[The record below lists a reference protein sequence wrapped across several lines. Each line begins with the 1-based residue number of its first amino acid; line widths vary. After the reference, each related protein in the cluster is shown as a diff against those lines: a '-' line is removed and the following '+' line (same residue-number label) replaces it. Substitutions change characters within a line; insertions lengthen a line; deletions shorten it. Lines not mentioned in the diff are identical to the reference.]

1 MKKQIEKSDMEA
13 LPKIVAVDFDGT
25 LVEDKYPAIGRAND
39 TIVSVVKKLQAQGV
53 EVILWSC
60 RDGKNLNAAVQFCRD
75 ELGIEFAAVNQNH
88 PAVQKLFSND
98 TRKVYAD
105 LYIDDK
111 AIELSTLMEVL
122 IHGRWKYYGS

>member
-25 LVEDKYPAIGRAND
+25 LVEDKYPAIGRVND

-60 RDGKNLNAAVQFCRD
+60 RDGKQLDDAVQFCRD
-75 ELGIEFAAVNQNH
+75 ELGIEFATVNQNH
-88 PAVQKLFSND
+88 PAVQKLFNND

-111 AIELSTLMEVL
+111 AIELSTIMEVL
-122 IHGRWKYYGS
+122 IHGRWEYYGS

>member
-25 LVEDKYPAIGRAND
+25 LVEDKYPDIGLVND

-60 RDGKNLNAAVQFCRD
+60 RDGKYLDDAVQFCRD

-88 PAVQKLFSND
+88 PAVQKLFNND

-111 AIELSTLMEVL
+111 AIELSTIMEVL
-122 IHGRWKYYGS
+122 IHGRWEYYGS